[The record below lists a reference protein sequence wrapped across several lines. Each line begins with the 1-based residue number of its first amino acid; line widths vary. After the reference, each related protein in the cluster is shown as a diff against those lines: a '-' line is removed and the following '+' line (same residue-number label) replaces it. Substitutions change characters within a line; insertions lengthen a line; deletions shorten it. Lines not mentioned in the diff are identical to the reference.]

1 VAQIV
6 SDNKQSSPRI
16 LILEADRKYVA
27 QLQRFAVKGWSG
39 ASVQSIASALEDV
52 ALDSERFRS
61 FDVVIAGCD
70 FSKDGSSNSPP
81 LRALRAL
88 TADPAIPPI
97 ILLTE
102 CGSEFSAAQAIK
114 AGAFDYLPKS
124 LFSRELVTA
133 AVQRALVVRNPFIT
147 GSPSGEGTPR
157 LFGYDLRRCLAAN
170 DNSSIHTAFSAEQRK
185 EVVIKILNRG
195 RGSLSRDT
203 QFARF
208 VDEFKIL
215 HDIDDPA
222 VAEIYDFRVTSQYC
236 YIAMEYFEQGH
247 LGSQL
252 REPLPPAAALRI
264 STEIAQALSIIHM
277 AGVVHRD
284 LKPGNIMLR
293 SDGSVALI
301 DFGISASASL
311 PVAGRSLISGTPY
324 YMSPEQA
331 NGASTDERT
340 DLYALGVIIYQ
351 MLTGEKPFGGSDAN
365 EILASHHESPRP
377 RLPESLAAYQ
387 PLISRL
393 LAKDPRD
400 RIASARELIG
410 FIESLHAKAEAEP
423 GAGDYALSASSA

>member
-1 VAQIV
+1 M
-6 SDNKQSSPRI
+6 
-16 LILEADRKYVA
+16 ILEADRKFVA
-27 QLQRFAVKGWSG
+27 QLQSFAVKGWSG

-70 FSKDGSSNSPP
+70 FSKDGSSNSAS

-102 CGSEFSAAQAIK
+102 SGSEFSAVQAIK

-124 LFSRELVTA
+124 LFSREQVTA
-133 AVQRALVVRNPFIT
+133 AVQRALVARNPFLS
-147 GSPSGEGTPR
+147 GSAAEGTPR
-157 LFGYDLRRCLAAN
+157 LFGYDLRRCLASN

-222 VAEIYDFRVTSQYC
+222 VAEIYDFRVTAQYC

-252 REPLPPAAALRI
+252 REPLPPRDALRI
-264 STEIAQALSIIHM
+264 STEIAHALSIIHM
-277 AGVVHRD
+277 AGVIHRD

-293 SDGSVALI
+293 SDGTVALI
-301 DFGISASASL
+301 DFGISASSAL
-311 PVAGRSLISGTPY
+311 PIIEGSLISGTPY

-331 NGASTDERT
+331 KGVPTDERT
-340 DLYALGVIIYQ
+340 DLYALGVIVYQ

-365 EILASHHESPRP
+365 EILAGHRESPLP
-377 RLPESLAAYQ
+377 VLPESLSDYQ
-387 PLISRL
+387 PVVSRL
-393 LAKDPRD
+393 LAKDPKD

-410 FIESLHAKAEAEP
+410 FIESLQARVEDK
-423 GAGDYALSASSA
+423 DYALSASSA

>member
-1 VAQIV
+1 M
-6 SDNKQSSPRI
+6 SNTNKNSPRI

-70 FSKDGSSNSPP
+70 FSKDGSTNSPA

-97 ILLTE
+97 ILLTDS
-102 CGSEFSAAQAIK
+102 GSEFSAVQAVK

-124 LFSRELVTA
+124 LFSREQVVA
-133 AVQRALVVRNPFIT
+133 AVQRALVARNPFFA
-147 GSPSGEGTPR
+147 GPAGEGTPR
-157 LFGYDLRRCLAAN
+157 LFGYDLRRCLTSN

-222 VAEIYDFRVTSQYC
+222 VAEIYDFRVTAQYC

-252 REPLPPAAALRI
+252 REPLPPGDALRI

-293 SDGSVALI
+293 SDGTVALI
-301 DFGISASASL
+301 DFGISRSSSMPA
-311 PVAGRSLISGTPY
+311 AGESLISGTPY

-331 NGASTDERT
+331 NGDPTDERT
-340 DLYALGVIIYQ
+340 DLYALGVMIFQ
-351 MLTGEKPFGGSDAN
+351 MLTGERPYGGSDAE
-365 EILASHHESPRP
+365 EILAGHREAPVP
-377 RLPESLAAYQ
+377 KLPDELAVYQ

-393 LAKDPRD
+393 LAKDPND

-410 FIESLHAKAEAEP
+410 FIEGVEAKANEA
-423 GAGDYALSASSA
+423 DYALSASLA